1 MLIDGMAKAAVHQL
15 VKSCAGTNS
24 GMPAGSKVC
33 GILPVT
39 IDTPMNRKYM
49 GGGDTSSWT
58 PMDHL
63 SGEILEWAN
72 GKEFKNG
79 SLFQVLTNQQT
90 SFVSV

>member
-1 MLIDGMAKAAVHQL
+1 MAKAAVHQL
-15 VKSCAGTNS
+15 VKSCAGPNS
-24 GMPAGSKVC
+24 GLPLNSKVC

-49 GGGDTSSWT
+49 QNADTSSWT

-63 SGEILEWAN
+63 SLQILDWAN

-79 SLFQVLTNQQT
+79 SLFKVLTNQQT
-90 SFVSV
+90 QFVPAE